1 MNSPQLSKISIAN
14 LTLDDNKEYENPSL
28 LIRKRR
34 WDEFTLVA
42 AAAVAIPAESSM
54 YTEEQLSDR
63 PWGLPVYQTSP
74 AVKIP
79 TPVNVSPSPS
89 PTSNLTSPVDST
101 SVLRY
106 RSNSFCSSSS
116 ASPSPSPYP
125 SPPASPKRRASLPK
139 TNSTKHMFSPAT
151 KNSTPKK
158 RAPLSNRTMKLDINF
173 DEEPELDNDE
183 EDEEFEDELDTE
195 EKKEGTGRKYGRKD
209 LSYLLTTPIDLKT
222 YLAAWLARH
231 TTIETNGS
239 TDPVH
244 HCWKCVPPKGT
255 ASSSPQRTTAYIRIA
270 VPRHLRSPGLPG
282 KYQAHH
288 VHAMNLGM
296 LPADPLKMVASRR
309 CGHLWCVAPHHL
321 VWETISENFLRERS
335 GKCVGGDRC
344 PHGPLKC
351 FAFPK

>member
-1 MNSPQLSKISIAN
+1 MSSPQLSKISIAN
-14 LTLDDNKEYENPSL
+14 LTLEENKEHDNPSL

-34 WDEFTLVA
+34 WDEFSTLVA
-42 AAAVAIPAESSM
+42 AAAVAIPAEN
-54 YTEEQLSDR
+54 YREELLSDR
-63 PWGLPVYQTSP
+63 PWGVPSSPAYQTSP
-74 AVKIP
+74 AVRIP
-79 TPVNVSPSPS
+79 TPVNISPSPS
-89 PTSNLTSPVDST
+89 PTSNTASPSEST

-106 RSNSFCSSSS
+106 RSNSFSNSNST
-116 ASPSPSPYP
+116 SPSPSPYP

-139 TNSTKHMFSPAT
+139 TNSKSLFSP
-151 KNSTPKK
+151 KNTPKK

-173 DEEPELDNDE
+173 DEENELDNE
-183 EDEEFEDELDTE
+183 EDDEEFEDELDSD

-239 TDPVH
+239 TDPIY
-244 HCWKCVPPKGT
+244 HCWKCIPPKGT

-270 VPRHLRSPGLPG
+270 VPRHLRAPGLPG

-296 LPADPLKMVASRR
+296 LPSDPLKMVASRR